1 LKIEWNDSEEWGR
14 FCKGALSPA
23 EAAALQVRLSGR
35 VSLEDA
41 RSGLPSTVAGVD
53 VSIRRGPLGDV
64 AVACIALMEW
74 ESWELLG
81 VFRAEE
87 PVRFP
92 YIPGLLSF
100 RELPVILRAAEGL
113 PEPPGLFMVDGAG
126 IAHPRF
132 FGLACHLGV
141 VTGCPSVGVAKS
153 RLVGTH
159 DPLPGERGSRV
170 PLLVEGKEVG
180 TVLRTRRGVRP
191 LYVSPGHR
199 VSLGTSGDLVLA
211 ACTRFRLPEPV
222 RAAHKLAG
230 DQTLLYS

>member
-1 LKIEWNDSEEWGR
+1 MKIEWNDPEQWDR
-14 FCKGALSPA
+14 FTKGLLSSP
-23 EAAALQVRLSGR
+23 EAAALQVRLSGC

-41 RSGLPSTVAGVD
+41 RSGFPSTVAGVD
-53 VSIRRGPLGDV
+53 VSIRKGPLGDT

-74 ESWELLG
+74 ASWKLLA

-113 PEPPGLFMVDGAG
+113 PEAPDLFMVDGAG
-126 IAHPRF
+126 TAHPRF

-159 DPLPGERGSRV
+159 DPLPEERGSKV
-170 PLLVEGKEVG
+170 PLLVEGKVAG
-180 TVLRTRRGVRP
+180 NVLRTRRGVRP

-199 VSLGTSGDLVLA
+199 VSIAASSDLVLA
-211 ACTRFRLPEPV
+211 ACTRFRLPEPI

-230 DQTLLYS
+230 DQTFLYS

>member
-1 LKIEWNDSEEWGR
+1 MRIEWEDPQQWERISRGL
-14 FCKGALSPA
+14 LSPA
-23 EAAALQVRLSGR
+23 EAAELQVRLSGR

-41 RSGLPSTVAGVD
+41 RNGFPLTVAGVD
-53 VSIRRGPLGDV
+53 VSIRRESFEDV

-74 ESWELLG
+74 GNWRLLA
-81 VFRAEE
+81 VFRAAE

-100 RELPVILRAAEGL
+100 RELPVILRAAERL
-113 PEPPGLFMVDGAG
+113 PEPPDLFMVDGAG

-159 DPLPGERGSRV
+159 EPLPEDRGSSV
-170 PLLVEGKEVG
+170 PLLFEGKVAG

-199 VSLGTSGDLVLA
+199 VSLGTSADLALA

-230 DQTLLYS
+230 DQTSLYS